1 MQRSTYRSP
10 RAVVVASSPRK
21 LGWKSQRDITRLL
34 MLVMA
39 VVGVGLIASVSKQ
52 LRMFHHVDS
61 TLRSP
66 AHVEN
71 DPAVAERDLHHGVH
85 KNLLDHKKVLSEHL
99 QRERQKRLKG
109 QALDMTQKGRN
120 DPPNAPKMQ
129 APNDKMLEEMV
140 NKSFDAIEIES
151 RANAKNDAPKRLTD
165 AHTKIEAKVTTTT
178 TTTTTTTSTKPVSKT
193 AEKWPNE
200 NKKLARGY
208 SGLPMDK
215 TPALVGAKRGSVDCD
230 VNVNDLVYWNSPQ
243 GTRDEEF
250 ESPFKVEDLPGKAKY
265 LTFEPDPGG
274 FNNIRMSLENILVIA
289 AATGRTLV
297 LPPPQ
302 RIYLLQ
308 DKMQFSDFFPIL
320 KDSFQK
326 RIKVITMSE
335 FLQREMKEGGYL
347 HNVAKDDNEEAT
359 LLTLADGCIQM
370 KSGDKSCDRLN
381 TVLQRKGYMAPVK
394 DSKNCLVFD
403 KNAFI
408 GGPGAMTSPR
418 TKRLIG
424 EFCGKGRTPVYYSTG
439 FHKPGILH
447 FHTSDPDEYR
457 LLNHFY
463 TVIYFTDPIMD
474 NFYKRFVRDFVH
486 YNDAIFCAAG
496 KIVHALQEE
505 GRSRGDT
512 VDGEGGGGYSALHVR
527 RGDLQY
533 KEVIISAQEWYNTTH
548 KLWKPN
554 ELLYV
559 STDERNHKFFEPF
572 AKHYELRYLEDYKE
586 KAGLDKLDKTLMGM
600 VEIVVCSRSRLFVGT
615 WHSTFSGY
623 IARLRGYYGHSK
635 MSSYYSF
642 RPRIFSM
649 HKWQF
654 PSGTYSAREWQL
666 AWLGI
671 DGDEYITEDI
681 EPNGK
686 SPIGPFTEIEL
697 LKGSPPRPDHLARG
711 KSGLPMA
718 ETPALAGARRGT
730 VECDVDVNQLAYWN
744 KQGTRD
750 QEFVSPFRHGGA
762 KTRYITFWQDAGRFN
777 NVRMAFEIIM
787 TVALATGRT
796 VVLPPTQNLH
806 LEEDASTVDGL
817 DHFYDFFTDDF
828 KKRVQVISMREFFE
842 KEGKA
847 GGLLSLDDAT
857 FTRLDSLTNMCQNRR
872 KSDIYCGDIFDQI
885 AKHSNAMVA
894 PFGTGGGFNNC
905 LIFDEDVFNRGQ
917 ANPIEAKSPDV
928 SNFCGSRRPVFWT
941 QELSTPDVLH
951 FDSYDKAHR
960 LLAHYYNYVYFTDPP
975 SDNYFKRFVR
985 DYLHYSDTIFCAAGK
1000 IVRAIQH
1007 EAVER
1012 GFAVDEEGGGGYS
1025 SLHVRRNDLQYKDVL
1040 ISEDRWWE
1048 NTQLLW
1054 KPGEILYVS
1063 TDEKDPKFFDNFFL
1077 GGHDIRFIDDYVDM
1091 ANLGL
1096 LDKEHRGMIDAIVA
1110 SRGRNFA

>member
-1 MQRSTYRSP
+1 MRRSTYRSS
-10 RAVVVASSPRK
+10 RAVVVGPSPRK
-21 LGWKSQRDITRLL
+21 LGWKSQGDITRLL
-34 MLVMA
+34 IFVMA
-39 VVGVGLIASVSKQ
+39 VVGVVLVASVSKQ
-52 LRMFHHVDS
+52 LYMFHHVDS

-85 KNLLDHKKVLSEHL
+85 KNVLDHKKVLNEHW

-109 QALDMTQKGRN
+109 QADSIQQKERN
-120 DPPNAPKMQ
+120 DPPENPRMQ
-129 APNDKMLEEMV
+129 VPNDGVLEDMV
-140 NKSFDAIEIES
+140 NKSIDDVKGRVDAKKDTPQRLDDKQNEI
-151 RANAKNDAPKRLTD
+151 AG
-165 AHTKIEAKVTTTT
+165 KVPLTTT

-193 AEKWPNE
+193 ERWPNE
-200 NKKLARGY
+200 NTKLARGY

-230 VNVNDLVYWNSPQ
+230 VNVNDLAYWNSPQ

-250 ESPFKVEDLPGKAKY
+250 ESPFKVEDSPGKAKY
-265 LTFEPDPGG
+265 ITFEPDPGG

-308 DKMQFSDFFPIL
+308 DKMQLSDFFPIL
-320 KDSFQK
+320 EDKFQK

-335 FLQREMKEGGYL
+335 FLQREMREGGYL
-347 HNVAKDDNEEAT
+347 HNVGKDDKDQAT
-359 LLTLADGCIQM
+359 LLTLADGCVQM
-370 KSGDKSCDRLN
+370 KMGDKSCDKLN
-381 TVLQRKGYMAPVK
+381 TMLQREGYMAPVK
-394 DSKNCLVFD
+394 DSKNCFVFD
-403 KNAFI
+403 KNAFDR
-408 GGPGAMTSPR
+408 GPKAITSPR
-418 TKRLIG
+418 TQRLID
-424 EFCGKGRTPVYYSTG
+424 EFCGKERTPVYYSKG
-439 FHKPGILH
+439 FHSPGILH
-447 FHTSDPDEYR
+447 FHTSDPDDYR

-463 TVIYFTDPIMD
+463 TVVYFTDPKID

-486 YNDAIFCAAG
+486 YNDSIFCAAG

-533 KEVIISAQEWYNTTH
+533 KEVIISAEEWYNTTN

-554 ELLYV
+554 ELLYIA
-559 STDERNHKFFEPF
+559 TDERDHKFFEPF
-572 AKHYELRYLEDYKE
+572 AKHYELRYLGDYFK

-600 VEIVVCSRSRLFVGT
+600 VEIVVCSSARLFVGT

-623 IARLRGYYGHSK
+623 ITRLRGYYGRSK
-635 MSSYYSF
+635 MSSYYAF
-642 RPRIFSM
+642 RPRIFTM
-649 HKWQF
+649 HKWQY
-654 PSGTYSAREWQL
+654 PSGNYAAREWQS

-671 DGDEYITEDI
+671 DGDEYITQDI

-686 SPIGPFTEIEL
+686 SPIGPFTDIQL
-697 LKGSPPRPDHLARG
+697 LKSSPPRPDHLARG

-718 ETPALAGARRGT
+718 ETPALIGAQRGT
-730 VECDVDVNQLAYWN
+730 VECDVEVNQLAYWN

-762 KTRYITFWQDAGRFN
+762 TTRYITFWQDAGRFN

-828 KKRVQVISMREFFE
+828 KKRVQVISMKDFVE
-842 KEGKA
+842 KESKP
-847 GGLLSLDDAT
+847 GGLLSFDDAT
-857 FTRLDSLTNMCQNRR
+857 RTRLDSLTNMCQNRR
-872 KSDIYCGDIFDQI
+872 KSDIYCGEIFEKI
-885 AKHSNAMVA
+885 ANHTNVMVA

-905 LIFDEDVFNRGQ
+905 LIFDDYVFNNGQ
-917 ANPIEAKSPDV
+917 VNPIRDIPPDV
-928 SNFCGSRRPVFWT
+928 SVFCGMRAPVFWT
-941 QELSTPDVLH
+941 KELSKPDVLH
-951 FDSYDKAHR
+951 FDSFDKAHR
-960 LLAHYYNYVYFTDPP
+960 LLAHFYNYVYFTDAAV
-975 SDNYFKRFVR
+975 DNYFKRFVR
-985 DYLHYSDTIFCAAGK
+985 DYLHYSAAIFCAAGK
-1000 IVRAIQH
+1000 IVRSIQH

-1025 SLHVRRNDLQYKDVL
+1025 SLHVRRNDLQYRDVL
-1040 ISEDRWWE
+1040 ISEDKWWE
-1048 NTQLLW
+1048 NTQELW
-1054 KPGEILYVS
+1054 KPGEILYIS
-1063 TDEKDPKFFDNFFL
+1063 TDEKDRKFFDNFSL

-1091 ANLGL
+1091 ANLGV